1 MRSENSTLT
10 IANKSYKQL
19 TRATYRLRIETTH
32 PDAGTF
38 ANPIERF
45 PDLRVNNGIFLSAES
60 DEDSGM
66 DGGIEPSLELFEP
79 LISSTNNYY
88 LPWNIPEGLVLT
100 DSGEWEGWS
109 AWMGNDNDPIYDSKL
124 QFSGASDSHVFVKWT
139 GVDSGGH
146 PFVFEGALQI
156 APVIMYGLASLNVPL
171 ILSRLFGEDQA
182 ASLIVDAEAV
192 KGSQYQEWVKYEIRK
207 K

>member
-1 MRSENSTLT
+1 MQSDNSTLT
-10 IANKSYKQL
+10 IGNKTYKPL
-19 TRATYRLRIETTH
+19 TRAIYRLSIETTY
-32 PDAGTF
+32 PGAGTF

-45 PDLRVNNGIFLSAES
+45 PDIRVHNAIYLSTES

-79 LISSTNNYY
+79 LIPSTDNYY
-88 LPWNIPEGLVLT
+88 LPWNITEGLILT
-100 DSGEWEGWS
+100 DEGKWEGWS
-109 AWMGNDNDPIYDSKL
+109 AWMGNDNDQIYESKL
-124 QFSGASDSHVFVKWT
+124 QFLGADDSHVFVKWT
-139 GVDSGGH
+139 GSDSDDH

-156 APVIMYGLASLNVPL
+156 APIIMYGLASLDVPH

-182 ASLIVDAEAV
+182 ASLIVNAEAV
-192 KGSQYQEWVKYEIRK
+192 KGRQHPEWVKYEIRK